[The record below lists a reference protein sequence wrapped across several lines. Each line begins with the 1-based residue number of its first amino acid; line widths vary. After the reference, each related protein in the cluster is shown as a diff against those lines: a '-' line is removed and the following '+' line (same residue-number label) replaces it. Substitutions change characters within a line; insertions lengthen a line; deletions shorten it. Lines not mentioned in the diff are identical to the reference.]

1 MLISHRWLAELTGHR
16 LSPEAVA
23 ETLTCAGISVEHLHP
38 AAELPQ
44 KLLLVGEVLDRR
56 NTTYRVSV
64 GGKQARTIISN
75 APPLDPGSKV
85 AVALPGC
92 RLGERTIR
100 IAKIGGQSSHG
111 MLCSAAELGL
121 GDEADRLLVLDDT
134 APAGRSLADYLGADD
149 TLLELELTPNR
160 GDCLSV
166 RGVAR
171 ELAALLGRPLKL
183 PPSPRLS
190 ARHKKTLPIRLR
202 APALCPRYVG
212 RVLTDLDPNAR
223 TPDWMR
229 ERLRRAG
236 HSLLGLF
243 VDVTNYVML
252 ETGQPMHAFD
262 FAKLSGGIEVRKAR
276 KGERLRLLNGQ
287 LCRLSDELVIADKR
301 GPVALAGIMG
311 GAASAVGPKTRHL
324 YLEAAYFSPAAVRG
338 RMRALH
344 LQTDAGYRFERGVD
358 YTGQVAAVERATE
371 LLMELA
377 GGEPGPVGDVVVR
390 SALPARPTI
399 HLPHGEL
406 PRVLGRDYRADQVD
420 QLFGRLGM
428 QVKRDA
434 KGWRVHPPCWRFDL
448 AGAHDLVEEV
458 ARCFGYDGIE
468 PVLPRAEALPEP
480 PSVESERTV
489 LALKRHLAAAGMREV
504 ITYSFIDPDL
514 QTRVLG
520 PGPSVRLQNPIAEQL
535 SVMRR
540 SLLPGLLG
548 VLRTNQDKKRGAG
561 RLFEVGRVF
570 QPCAAVSETLPSGE
584 TVRTRHREKNC
595 IAGLIS
601 GVSAPRQWGR
611 AERRIDFYDIKG
623 VVEQVLRSADLSPDW
638 RPGDHP
644 ALHPGQAA
652 ALYQGKQLF
661 GQVGRLHPAR
671 ERQLELDSP
680 VFWFELDLA
689 PLLKRRPA
697 SMDALHDYPPVL
709 RDLAVLVE
717 DKVTAG
723 RVVQQ
728 IHLSG
733 GDWLEE
739 VVLFDVHRGAPLP
752 PGRKSLA
759 LGLTFRSRER
769 SLTAAEIERQM
780 ERVLANLR
788 KDCGAELRT

>member
-1 MLISHRWLAELTGHR
+1 MLISHNWLAELTGHR
-16 LSPEAVA
+16 LSPESVA
-23 ETLTCAGISVEHLHP
+23 DTLTGAGVSVEHLSP
-38 AAELPQ
+38 AADLPG

-56 NTTYRVSV
+56 DKTYRVSV

-75 APPLDPGSKV
+75 APPLYAGTKV

-121 GDEADRLLVLDDT
+121 GDEADRLLVLDNT
-134 APAGRSLADYLGADD
+134 APVGLPLADYLGADD

-160 GDCLSV
+160 GDCLSM

-171 ELAALLGRPLKL
+171 ELTALLGLPLKL
-183 PPSPRLS
+183 PPSPRLA
-190 ARHKKTLPIRLR
+190 ARHKKALPIRLS

-262 FAKLSGGIEVRKAR
+262 FEKLAGPIEVRPAR
-276 KGERLRLLNGQ
+276 KGECLRLLNGQ
-287 LCRLSDELVIADKR
+287 LCRLTDELVIADKR

-311 GAASAVGPKTRHL
+311 GAASAVGPKTRSL

-358 YTGQVAAVERATE
+358 YTGQAAAVERATE
-371 LLMELA
+371 LLVALA
-377 GGEPGPVGDVVVR
+377 GAKPGPVCDEVVR
-390 SALPARPTI
+390 SALPKRPTI
-399 HLPHGEL
+399 QLPRGEL
-406 PRVLGRDYRADQVD
+406 PRVLGRDYRADRVD
-420 QLFGRLGM
+420 QLFERLGC
-428 QVKRDA
+428 QAKRDA
-434 KGWRVHPPCWRFDL
+434 KGWRVRPPGFRFDL

-458 ARCFGYDGIE
+458 ARCFGYDSIE
-468 PVLPRAEALPEP
+468 PVLPKAQVLPAP
-480 PSVESERTV
+480 PSVQSERTV
-489 LALKRHLAAAGMREV
+489 LALKRHLAAAGLREV
-504 ITYSFIDPDL
+504 ITYSFVDPDL

-520 PGPSVRLQNPIAEQL
+520 PGRSVRLQNPIAEQL

-540 SLLPGLLG
+540 SLLPGLFG

-570 QPCAAVSETLPSGE
+570 EPCASVSETLPGGE
-584 TVRTRHREKNC
+584 VVCTRHREKNC

-611 AERRIDFYDIKG
+611 AERRIDFFDLKG
-623 VVEQVLRSADLSPDW
+623 VVEQLLGSADLSPDW
-638 RPGDHP
+638 RPSDHP

-652 ALYQGKQLF
+652 ALYQGKQVF
-661 GQVGRLHPAR
+661 GLIGRLHPAR
-671 ERQLELDSP
+671 EKLLELDSP
-680 VFWFELDLA
+680 VFCFELDLA
-689 PLLKRRPA
+689 PLLNLRPA

-717 DKVTAG
+717 DTVSAG
-723 RVVQQ
+723 QVVQQ

-733 GDWLEE
+733 GDWLTE
-739 VVLFDVHRGAPLP
+739 VLLFDVHRGAPLP

-769 SLTAAEIERQM
+769 SLTAVEIEHQM
-780 ERVLANLR
+780 ERILTKLWKN
-788 KDCGAELRT
+788 CGAELRT